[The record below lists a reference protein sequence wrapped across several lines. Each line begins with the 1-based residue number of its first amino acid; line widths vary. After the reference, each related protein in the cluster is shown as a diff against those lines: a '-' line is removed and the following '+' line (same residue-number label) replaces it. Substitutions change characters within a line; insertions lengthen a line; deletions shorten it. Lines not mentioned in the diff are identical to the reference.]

1 MRGGC
6 YNDERNRREGLTVTE
21 TTQTILEKYQIRKTR
36 RQKTA
41 FIDYVQA
48 TATELGY
55 DSHTEKGYLGARNI
69 VVGNPHTAKVIYTAH
84 YDTCAVMPFPNFITP
99 KCIWIYLLYQILITV
114 VLLAAPTLIVA
125 GVYGLGILLGAEVGW
140 LADEVAFFS
149 WYFLLLLEMYLL
161 MAGPAN
167 RHTANDNTSGVTTL
181 LDIMTSLPEELRGE
195 VAFVFFDLEEMGLF
209 GSAGF
214 AGKHKKVTQNTLL
227 INFDCVSDGKN
238 ILFVLRKGAA
248 RYTEAVK
255 TAFPST
261 ETFAVDVVSKGVFY
275 PSDQANFARGV
286 GVAALKKTKGGLLYM
301 DRIHTKR
308 DTVYMEE
315 NIAYLTEG
323 AVRLAESLTEK

>member
-21 TTQTILEKYQIRKTR
+21 TTQTIFEKHQIRKSR
-36 RQKTA
+36 KQKTA
-41 FIDYVQA
+41 FIDYVQSVSA
-48 TATELGY
+48 AEGY
-55 DSHTEKGYLGARNI
+55 ECKTEKGYLGARNI
-69 VVGNPHTAKVIYTAH
+69 VVGNPDTAKVIYTAH

-99 KCIWIYLLYQILITV
+99 KCIWLFLLYQIAVGLLLVAIPSALVAGLFFALAACGIAANILLLYYLWLIL
-114 VLLAAPTLIVA
+114 LLAACWLI
-125 GVYGLGILLGAEVGW
+125 
-140 LADEVAFFS
+140 
-149 WYFLLLLEMYLL
+149 

-181 LDIMTSLPEELRGE
+181 LDTMAALPSELRGE
-195 VAFVFFDLEEMGLF
+195 VAFIFFDLEEMGLF

-214 AGKHKKVTQNTLL
+214 ASKHKKVTQNTLL

-248 RYTEAVK
+248 RYTEAIQA
-255 TAFPST
+255 AFPST
-261 ETFAVDVVSKGVFY
+261 ETHTVEVVSRGVFY
-275 PSDQANFARGV
+275 PSDQANFFRGV
-286 GVAALKKTKGGLLYM
+286 GVAALKGKGRLLYM
-301 DRIHTKR
+301 DRIHTGR

>member
-1 MRGGC
+1 M
-6 YNDERNRREGLTVTE
+6 TE
-21 TTQTILEKYQIRKTR
+21 TTQTVFEKHQIRKSYA
-36 RQKTA
+36 QKSA
-41 FIDYVQA
+41 FIQYVQS
-48 TATELGY
+48 TAAKLGY
-55 DSHTEKGYLGARNI
+55 QSRMEKGYLGARNV
-69 VVGNPHTAKVIYTAH
+69 VVGDPDTAKVVYTAH

-99 KCIWIYLLYQILITV
+99 KCIWLFLLYQILVGILLV
-114 VLLAAPTLIVA
+114 VIPS
-125 GVYGLGILLGAEVGW
+125 ILLGALSAG
-140 LADEVAFFS
+140 LAVCGIEIDP
-149 WYFLLLLEMYLL
+149 LLLYDLWLILILAMCWLI

-167 RHTANDNTSGVTTL
+167 KHTANDNTSGVTTL
-181 LDIMTSLPEELRGE
+181 LDTMTALPEELRGE

-214 AGKHKKVTQNTLL
+214 AGKHKKVTKNTLVV
-227 INFDCVSDGKN
+227 NFDCVSDGNN
-238 ILFVLRKGAA
+238 ILFVLRKGATL
-248 RYTEAVK
+248 YTEAIK

-261 ETFAVDVVSKGVFY
+261 EAFTVEVASKGAIY

-323 AVRLAESLTEK
+323 AVRLAENLSEK